1 MTVGT
6 GAGAE
11 GLVRAVGPALAA
23 ASAAAGALRA
33 AASRVDGEAA
43 AVRAEV
49 ARLRA
54 ADAGGWRS
62 RAAVAYRARLA
73 ELVVRATRDA
83 GALDALALA
92 LRAHA
97 AGVEGRAEALR
108 SAAAVAA
115 ELAARAVEEGDDLA
129 PRLLARADAVVDG
142 ALRGASS
149 WTAARW

>member
-6 GAGAE
+6 GAGVE
-11 GLVRAVGPALAA
+11 GLVRAVAPALAA
-23 ASAAAGALRA
+23 ATAAAAALRA

-49 ARLRA
+49 GRLRA

-62 RAAVAYRARLA
+62 RAALAYRARLGD
-73 ELVVRATRDA
+73 LVARASRDA
-83 GALDALALA
+83 GALDDLAAA
-92 LRAHA
+92 LRGHA

-108 SAAAVAA
+108 AAAAGAA
-115 ELAARAVEEGDDLA
+115 ELVVRAVEEGDDLA
-129 PRLLARADAVVDG
+129 PRLLARAEAVLADASRS
-142 ALRGASS
+142 APS